1 MTRKKEEPL
10 YITTIKPFLA
20 RAISLTALIL
30 LSPVYAIIALAIVI
44 DDPGSIFFSQ
54 KRYGKDN
61 VFFMCHKFRTMK
73 MSAPHD
79 VPTHKLKNPEQY
91 ITRVGKILRKTSL
104 DELPQFWD
112 VFQQNMVIVGPRPA
126 LWNQDNLIA
135 EREKYG
141 ATHAYVG
148 ITGLAQIRGRDS
160 ITIRKKAKYDG
171 AYWNVLKKGGIKAF
185 LFDCRLLLET
195 VVSVLSHEG
204 VVEGGTGR
212 GK

>member
-1 MTRKKEEPL
+1 MRKKEESL
-10 YITTIKPFLA
+10 YVTTIKPFLA

-44 DDPGSIFFSQ
+44 DDPGPIFFSQ

-112 VFQQNMVIVGPRPA
+112 VFMQNMVIVGPRPA

-160 ITIRKKAKYDG
+160 ISIRKKAKYDG

-195 VVSVLSHEG
+195 VVSVLSREG

>member
-1 MTRKKEEPL
+1 MPL
-10 YITTIKPFLA
+10 YVTTIKPFLA
-20 RAISLTALIL
+20 RTISLTALIL

-44 DDPGSIFFSQ
+44 DDPGPIFFSQ

-91 ITRVGKILRKTSL
+91 ITRVGKVLRKTSL

-112 VFQQNMVIVGPRPA
+112 VFMQNMVIVGPRPA

-160 ITIRKKAKYDG
+160 ISIRKKAKYDG

-195 VVSVLSHEG
+195 VVSVLNHEG